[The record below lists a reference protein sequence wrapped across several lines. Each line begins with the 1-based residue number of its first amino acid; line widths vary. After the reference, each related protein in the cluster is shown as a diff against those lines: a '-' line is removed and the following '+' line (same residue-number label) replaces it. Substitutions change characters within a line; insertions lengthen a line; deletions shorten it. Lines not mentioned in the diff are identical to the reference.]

1 LSDALREHTVSLV
14 RQHYA
19 DFGPTLAAEKLEE
32 RHALRISRETL
43 RTWMIQAELWLPRA
57 ERKRFHQPRH
67 PREYLGEL
75 IQIDRCQHRWFE
87 DRGPPCTFLVF
98 VDDAASRLMALGFVP
113 SESALAYFDVLR
125 RYLETHGKPVAFYS
139 DKHSIFRV
147 SKEEASSGDGMTQFS
162 RALAEAPASGASW
175 DLPATRPGGSVS
187 ILKQYVCDEPAV
199 HASFFG
205 YQKSIRAAQLTPACP
220 RYPSS
225 PSTDDD
231 GVERRSECARE
242 TSQSSRLGTYS
253 ACRDIVAEATA
264 VRSPLALLQGW

>member
-1 LSDALREHTVSLV
+1 MRVIQTSRLPSSSSGSLHERVTKTCHSLV
-14 RQHYA
+14 PTPDLRQN
-19 DFGPTLAAEKLEE
+19 P
-32 RHALRISRETL
+32 
-43 RTWMIQAELWLPRA
+43 
-57 ERKRFHQPRH
+57 
-67 PREYLGEL
+67 
-75 IQIDRCQHRWFE
+75 
-87 DRGPPCTFLVF
+87 
-98 VDDAASRLMALGFVP
+98 
-113 SESALAYFDVLR
+113 
-125 RYLETHGKPVAFYS
+125 HGKPVAFYS

-147 SKEEASSGDGMTQFS
+147 SKEEASGGDGMTQFS

-242 TSQSSRLGTYS
+242 TSQSSCLGTYS